1 MSSYVP
7 SPSFRLGMA
16 TNSPEFPL
24 MTFRSRITKQPSKT
38 SVAKAFNL
46 SSGFRNGNTLT
57 SVISMPSLRCHRF
70 LPGAMEQLRAG
81 DPRTGQQKET
91 RNYFFLWRLAR
102 RFFLRL
108 CVAIFIRFRFF
119 PDGI

>member
-1 MSSYVP
+1 
-7 SPSFRLGMA
+7 
-16 TNSPEFPL
+16 
-24 MTFRSRITKQPSKT
+24 
-38 SVAKAFNL
+38 
-46 SSGFRNGNTLT
+46 
-57 SVISMPSLRCHRF
+57 
-70 LPGAMEQLRAG
+70 MEQLRAG